1 MTIASPPVPESPYFN
16 RELSWLAFN
25 ERVLREAGD
34 PRVPLLERL
43 KFLAIFSSNLDE
55 FFMVRVAGL
64 KRQAAAKVS
73 TAPPDGL
80 SPVEQLDAIRSK
92 VAQLVT
98 EQRALLAQVLEE
110 LAPRGVRIARMDELS
125 PVECAALD
133 TVFESQVFPVLTPL
147 AVDPGH
153 PFPYL
158 SNLSLSLAVEVRDP
172 ERQTV
177 HFARVKV
184 PKSLPRW
191 IPISGR
197 MNTYVPL
204 ESVIGENLDALFP
217 GMEVLGWYVFRI
229 TRYSDL
235 ELPNA
240 EEPEDLL
247 AEIEQ
252 QVFKRRFGEVI
263 RLEVQ
268 DDMPA
273 HLRALLIEE
282 LQDYEE
288 PAMLLGESDVE
299 EAGTLLDLS
308 DLQALASLDVPELK
322 DPPFTPKTPV
332 ELQDPD
338 RSIFDVIRERDLLV
352 HHPFDSFPATVERFL
367 ETAATDDQVLAIKL
381 TLYRTSGDTEIVRA
395 LTQAAQRGKQV
406 AVLVELK
413 ARFDEANNITWARQ
427 LESFGVHVAYGS
439 AAFKTH
445 TKIAMVVRRESD
457 GIRRYIHV
465 GTGNYN
471 SKTARQYTDL
481 GLFTC
486 SPSIGADVSDLFN
499 SLTGYARQ
507 RYYRKLLVAPS
518 NMKDRFLE
526 LIERETTHAANG
538 KRARIV
544 AKMNALVDAEVIDAL
559 YHASQAGVDIDL
571 IVRGICCL
579 RPRVPGMSER
589 IRVVSVVGRFLE
601 HSRLFYF
608 HNAGADE
615 YYLGSADW
623 MPRNFLRR
631 VEAVAP
637 VDDATLHSN
646 LRSLVD
652 TLLVDNRQ
660 AWDLRANG
668 TWVQRQPEGETR
680 STHAILLADSWGTQP
695 SSRPLEGAYADSRTY
710 AERLGD

>member
-1 MTIASPPVPESPYFN
+1 VTIASPPVPESPYFN

-445 TKIAMVVRRESD
+445 TKIAMAVRRESD